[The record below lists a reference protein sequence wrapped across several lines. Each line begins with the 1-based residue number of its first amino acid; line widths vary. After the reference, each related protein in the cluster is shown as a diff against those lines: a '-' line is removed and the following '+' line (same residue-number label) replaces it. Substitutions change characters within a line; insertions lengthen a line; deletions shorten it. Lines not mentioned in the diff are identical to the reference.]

1 MSDDKLNKILQ
12 IPQNILNEFKNF
24 NKQKINKL
32 FINKWLNLYP
42 EYKLILTNILKD
54 DLIERYEIFNE

>member
-12 IPQNILNEFKNF
+12 IPQNILDEFKNF

-42 EYKLILTNILKD
+42 EYKLILTNILKE